1 MFILLY
7 LLHWFKNIVR
17 NLILWKCIIKTIYL
31 NIFQN
36 VIYSCDA
43 KLFQKISKNF
53 KEFSVFSVT
62 WSFRNHSNMLIWE
75 FKNTAFI
82 WNTFLVKVFT
92 VTFDPF
98 NVFCWINLLIYLK
111 TKSKYKILVS
121 VNHSAIHFFTVMM
134 IFLKNMLITQLQFSV
149 AQCAIK

>member
-17 NLILWKCIIKTIYL
+17 NVILWKFIIKTIYL

-36 VIYSCDA
+36 V
-43 KLFQKISKNF
+43 ISKNF

-62 WSFRNHSNMLIWE
+62 WSFRNHSNMLIWFTVILLMNRE

-98 NVFCWINLLIYLK
+98 NVFCWIKLLIYLK

-121 VNHSAIHFFTVMM
+121 VNHSAIHFFYSHDD
-134 IFLKNMLITQLQFSV
+134 IFKKYVNYTATIFCSSV
-149 AQCAIK
+149 CN